1 MATVPFQY
9 LGAAGY
15 LTESQAHTHT
25 ATHCVRWNISWRLP
39 GWTVFCKAGILCS
52 QLFVCII
59 FLTQLLQ
66 VLTLN
71 MPFLK
76 ALCCLSCLIS
86 FPFSLKIEINEF
98 NYIQRRVM
106 TCSLRKCPPGS
117 REGLGC
123 ERKQDK
129 NDDFIFGQWGLW
141 DLGKNKK

>member
-1 MATVPFQY
+1 
-9 LGAAGY
+9 
-15 LTESQAHTHT
+15 
-25 ATHCVRWNISWRLP
+25 
-39 GWTVFCKAGILCS
+39 
-52 QLFVCII
+52 
-59 FLTQLLQ
+59 
-66 VLTLN
+66 

-86 FPFSLKIEINEF
+86 FPFSLKIEINEY

-141 DLGKNKK
+141 DSGKNKK